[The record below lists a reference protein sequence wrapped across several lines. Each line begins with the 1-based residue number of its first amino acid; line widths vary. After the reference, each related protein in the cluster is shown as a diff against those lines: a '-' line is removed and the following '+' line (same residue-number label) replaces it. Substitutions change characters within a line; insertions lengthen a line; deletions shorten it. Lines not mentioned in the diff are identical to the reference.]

1 MRKICFLFTVILMIS
16 FESGCVQIK
25 ESEMDLMNSHVAE
38 SDEVYMKQGKS
49 EFKEDDKES
58 EISESADIIDQEEN
72 YMETDIHEPY
82 EEILND
88 LSNVVK
94 YRISDTFQNNWP
106 EKIEY
111 SDSLKKALEM
121 HENNY
126 VWDCMIVELPMSE
139 DAYTFEHYGYILYDI
154 NSDGIEELFFVRAD
168 HSIAAIF
175 TYSDNEIVLVTAFWP
190 RYRGVVSSD
199 GLLLTTGSNGAMDN
213 RQYAYSVAVDGT
225 LIPEYGVRSESNHS
239 TDPVSVNYYK
249 YENDQE
255 IPALYEE
262 YEEVRSKIR
271 LEQRAFWLIQE
282 INPLPNNP

>member
-1 MRKICFLFTVILMIS
+1 MRKICFLVTVILMIS
-16 FESGCVQIK
+16 FGTGCVQIK
-25 ESEMDLMNSHVAE
+25 ESVRDLMNSHVVE
-38 SDEVYMKQGKS
+38 SNEVYLQQGMS
-49 EFKEDDKES
+49 EFDEDDEES
-58 EISESADIIDQEEN
+58 EISDNANIIEQEES
-72 YMETDIHEPY
+72 YIEIDVHEPY

-106 EKIEY
+106 EEIEY

-154 NSDGIEELFFVRAD
+154 NSDGIEDLFFVRAD

-175 TYSDNEIVLVTAFWP
+175 TYSENEIVLVTAFWS

-213 RQYAYSVAVDGT
+213 RQYAYSVAVDGI

-255 IPALYEE
+255 IPVLYEE
-262 YEEVRSKIR
+262 YEEIRSKIKI
-271 LEQRAFWLIQE
+271 EQSTFWLIQE